1 VRRSTVP
8 PPPNKK
14 RKARGDATGGIGTGG
29 GAASSPRPSRP
40 SRPPRPPSALAL
52 RVRGLA
58 RRAGAIA
65 VRVVVAAGIAAALV
79 ALGLF
84 LHHYVTSSQ
93 HFEVRDIKLEGA
105 ERVGR
110 DEILSA
116 GRIAAGANV
125 FEIDPAQAAARIR
138 ALPWIRSATVRRRLP
153 GEVTVKVE
161 ERTAGAIIELEGL
174 YLVDA
179 EGVIFK
185 RLGEN
190 DPDDLPIL
198 TGLTR
203 QAVLEHP
210 EGARE
215 AIQEALGL
223 LAEYRDTG
231 LDARAP
237 ASEVH
242 RDGSTG
248 WTIVLADDGTRV
260 RLGSGP
266 YRVKLGRLGR
276 LLQELAKK
284 RMRAE
289 YIYLDN
295 RVRQDRAT
303 VKLRPADP
311 PEPPGGQG

>member
-1 VRRSTVP
+1 MRRSSAP
-8 PPPNKK
+8 PPVN
-14 RKARGDATGGIGTGG
+14 RRRATP
-29 GAASSPRPSRP
+29 AAAP
-40 SRPPRPPSALAL
+40 RPPRGSSPPSQLAVRARAAL
-52 RVRGLA
+52 

-79 ALGLF
+79 AFGLF
-84 LHHYVTSSQ
+84 LHHYVTSSE
-93 HFEVRDIKLEGA
+93 HFEVRDITLEGA
-105 ERVGR
+105 ARVGR
-110 DEILSA
+110 DEILAA
-116 GRIAAGANV
+116 GGIAAGANV
-125 FEIDPAQAAARIR
+125 FEIDPAEAAAKIR

-153 GEVTVKVE
+153 GEVSVKVQ
-161 ERTAGAIIELEGL
+161 ERTAAAVVELEGL

-179 EGVIFK
+179 EGSIFK

-203 QAVLEHP
+203 QAVVDHP

-223 LAEYRDTG
+223 LAEYRDAG
-231 LDARAP
+231 LEARAP

-248 WTIVLADDGTRV
+248 WSIVLADDGTRV

-276 LLQELAKK
+276 LLQELSRK
-284 RMRAE
+284 RMSAE

-303 VKLRPADP
+303 VKLRPAEAPDG
-311 PEPPGGQG
+311 PGGAG